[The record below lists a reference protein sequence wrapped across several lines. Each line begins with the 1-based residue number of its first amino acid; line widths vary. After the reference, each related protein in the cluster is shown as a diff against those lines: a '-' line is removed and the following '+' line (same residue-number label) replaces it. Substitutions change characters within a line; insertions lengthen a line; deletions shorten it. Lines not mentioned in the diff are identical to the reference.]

1 MSQLFN
7 FNGLQVRVVEKDS
20 EPWFVLKDVCE
31 VLDLRSPDVKQRLND
46 DVVSTH
52 TVPDSLGRPNKATII
67 NEDGLYEVILD
78 SRKPEA
84 KAFRKWIT
92 SEVLPTIRKHGAY
105 LTPAKIEEVL
115 LNPDTLIQLATN
127 LKNEQALRLAAE
139 SKLTEQQPLVTFAEI
154 CIQSDKSIK
163 VRELARSLSS
173 HGITIGEKRLYQQLR
188 DWKYIEKHSTE
199 PTQKS
204 VELGLFEVVTG
215 AKEKPG
221 GEPFTWRVT
230 YVTVKGQAHIANRL
244 KSQKVK

>member
-1 MSQLFN
+1 MNQIFN
-7 FNGLQVRVVEKDS
+7 FNGAQVRVLDKS
-20 EPWFVLKDVCE
+20 GEPWFVLKDVCD
-31 VLDLRSPDVKQRLND
+31 VLGLRSIHVKERLTD
-46 DVVSTH
+46 DIVSTD

-92 SEVLPTIRKHGAY
+92 SEVLPTIRKRGAY

-154 CIQSDKSIK
+154 CIQSDKSI
-163 VRELARSLSS
+163 RIRDFAHSLSS
-173 HGITIGEKRLYQQLR
+173 HGIKVGEKRLYQQLR
-188 DWKYIEKHSTE
+188 DWKYIEQKSTE
-199 PTQKS
+199 PTQKA

-215 AKEKPG
+215 AKEKPN
-221 GEPFTWRVT
+221 GEPFTWRTT
-230 YVTVKGQAHIANRL
+230 YVTTKGQAHIANRL
-244 KSQKVK
+244 KRG